1 MINLNNITMVA
12 VACIRVNDTL
22 NALKY
27 SYKNIDFNSIKLLT
41 HEDISDDYI
50 EIIKIDKLDY
60 ENYNRFIVYELH
72 KYIDTDFVLII
83 QDEGYII
90 DPTKWSDNFLKYDY
104 IGAIWP
110 IPPVTDQIS
119 YRDPFDNLIRVGNG
133 GFSFRS
139 KKILSLASQLNLEW
153 KSYFGHYNEDGFI
166 CCHNRHIYEA
176 NGCVFAPPEVAKY
189 FSHENEVPEIQ
200 GIQPFGFHR
209 FDPRIL

>member
-12 VACIRVNDTL
+12 VACVRVQETL
-22 NALKY
+22 KALKY
-27 SYKNIDFNSIKLLT
+27 SYKNISFNSVKLFT
-41 HEDISDDYI
+41 HEDIDDDYI
-50 EIIKIDKLDY
+50 EIINIDKLDY

-83 QDEGYII
+83 QDDGYII
-90 DPTKWSDNFLKYDY
+90 NPTKWSDNFFNYDY

-119 YRDPFDNLIRVGNG
+119 YRDPLGNLIRVGNG

-139 KKILSLASQLNLEW
+139 KKLLSLASELNLEW
-153 KSYFGHYNEDGFI
+153 TSYFGHYNEDGFF

-176 NGCVFAPPEVAKY
+176 NGCIYAPPEVAKY
-189 FSHENEVPEIQ
+189 FSHETEVAEIR
-200 GIQPFGFHR
+200 GIKPFGFHR
-209 FDPRIL
+209 FDPRI